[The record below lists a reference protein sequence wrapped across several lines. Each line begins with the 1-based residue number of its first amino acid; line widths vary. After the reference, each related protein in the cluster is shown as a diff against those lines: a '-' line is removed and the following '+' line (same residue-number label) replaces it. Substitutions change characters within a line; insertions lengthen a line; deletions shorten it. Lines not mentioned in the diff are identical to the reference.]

1 MAITGY
7 AKSLANELAPF
18 NITVNNLIH
27 GPVEG
32 DALRAVLDERG
43 KAEGLRLDQME
54 EQAANLVPMRRLGKP
69 EEVAD
74 LAVYL
79 CSERASYLTGSN
91 IVLDGGMRQDLH

>member
-18 NITVNNLIH
+18 NITVNNLVH
-27 GPVEG
+27 GPVESE
-32 DALRAVLDERG
+32 ALRIVLEEQGRM
-43 KAEGLRLDQME
+43 EGLGLDQME
-54 EQAANLVPMRRLGKP
+54 KEAADLVPMRRLGKP